1 MPVKQERKAVFFD
14 IDGTLINIME
24 GQTQIA
30 PAVKEAIRALRAA
43 GHCTFIASGR
53 PYAYLDPELV
63 QQDLFD
69 GYVLMNGAVVLLGD
83 KTIYKKMLP
92 QATVEEIARLAEA
105 HGVEYILE
113 GPHSVYLKP
122 EYKLTEAFYRS
133 IDVDVT
139 QFVRDYDLEK
149 VPVAK
154 MEFASEDQGGH
165 GLFAKLLSWP
175 GLAGL
180 MDPYHKKN
188 MELYAAD
195 VTKGSG
201 ILHALSYLGIPVSRS
216 FAFGDGLNDIEMMQ
230 TVGTSL
236 VMDNARPQ
244 LKALADHIVP
254 SVDEDGVA
262 AGIAEYLL

>member
-1 MPVKQERKAVFFD
+1 M
-14 IDGTLINIME
+14 
-24 GQTQIA
+24 
-30 PAVKEAIRALRAA
+30 
-43 GHCTFIASGR
+43 
-53 PYAYLDPELV
+53 

-92 QATVEEIARLAEA
+92 QATVEAIARLAEA

-154 MEFASEDQGGH
+154 MEFASEDPGGH

>member
-1 MPVKQERKAVFFD
+1 MIQEKKAVFFD
-14 IDGTLINIME
+14 IDGTLINIMK

-30 PAVKEAIRALRAA
+30 PAVKGAIRALRAA

-83 KTIYKKMLP
+83 KTIYKQMLP
-92 QATVEEIARLAEA
+92 QKTVEQIAALSEQ

-113 GPHSVYLKP
+113 GPRNVYLKQ
-122 EYKLTEAFYRS
+122 EYKLTENFYRS

-139 QFVRDYDLEK
+139 QFVRDYDLAK

-154 MEFASEDQGGH
+154 MEFASEDPGGH
-165 GLFAKLLSWP
+165 GLFDKLLAWP
-175 GLAGL
+175 GLTGL

-188 MELYAAD
+188 MELYASD

-201 ILHALSYLGIPVSRS
+201 ILHALAYLGIPVERS
-216 FAFGDGLNDIEMMQ
+216 FAFGDGLNDIEMMT

-244 LKALADHIVP
+244 LKAIADHIVP

-262 AGIAEYLL
+262 AGIEHYLL